1 MSTIG
6 ERIKAVR
13 KDAGKSMTA
22 FAEDLGISSS
32 GVQCWEYN
40 RNEPSSAM
48 IQLICKK
55 FNVNPLYLSGE
66 SDVMHIPPDEDEE
79 IIDRVLD
86 QGDPLMKALL
96 LGIVKKPDGWRLLAE
111 SILTA
116 ADTLREAGFDLNDKK
131 PGE

>member
-1 MSTIG
+1 M
-6 ERIKAVR
+6 
-13 KDAGKSMTA
+13 KDKIRAIRQDADLTQA
-22 FAEDLGISSS
+22 EFAEKLGVSRSS
-32 GVQCWEYN
+32 VLNWEYGQN
-40 RNEPSSAM
+40 TPGPAM
-48 IQLICKK
+48 VEKICRT
-55 FNVNPLYLSGE
+55 FNINPLFIGGE

-79 IIDRVLD
+79 IIDRALAD
-86 QGDPLMKALL
+86 ADPMLKALL